1 MYQLTPFK
9 HSWLDNN
16 RFNSFFNLLDDT
28 FTKFNNGPTFD
39 VDVKETKT
47 GYELIANLPGISKEN
62 IKIDYDNNYLTIST
76 TNNEHKEEKDEDNK
90 FIRQERYTGSFTR
103 SFYVG
108 HIDKNQIN
116 ATLSDGVLK
125 IQLPKS
131 EHNEK
136 ATINI
141 N

>member
-28 FTKFNNGPTFD
+28 FTKFNNEPTFD

-62 IKIDYDNNYLTIST
+62 IKIDYDNKYLTIST

-103 SFYVG
+103 YFYVG